1 MRHLISSYAVALAA
15 AAVCVGCRDTAVAP
29 PEAPAVDLR
38 FSFESGL
45 EGWAVSATDTLVGGS
60 GIPWWVRPSTSQA
73 FEGSNALEFYMA
85 NFTDAAKIWI
95 VRSITVSPNRPYRV
109 TINYALGTR
118 DYGTANLFS
127 LITGVTAIEPRTA
140 ADLANTF
147 LRDATGNGA
156 SSDVGYRWIDKRVEL
171 DVTANAEGR
180 LYVVVGVWGT
190 WETARTYYVDTL
202 RVQVVAR

>member
-1 MRHLISSYAVALAA
+1 VNLFFLQGAKL
-15 AAVCVGCRDTAVAP
+15 
-29 PEAPAVDLR
+29 
-38 FSFESGL
+38 
-45 EGWAVSATDTLVGGS
+45 TDPKRSLKGDG
-60 GIPWWVRPSTSQA
+60 
-73 FEGSNALEFYMA
+73 
-85 NFTDAAKIWI
+85 KI